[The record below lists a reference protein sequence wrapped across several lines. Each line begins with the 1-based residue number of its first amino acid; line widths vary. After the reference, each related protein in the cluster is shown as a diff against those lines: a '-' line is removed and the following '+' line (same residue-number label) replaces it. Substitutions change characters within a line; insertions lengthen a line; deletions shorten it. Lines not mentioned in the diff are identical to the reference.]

1 MEPLRTYDYLT
12 LARQRVFEWIRP
24 LSSEQYSRE
33 FPMGL
38 GTLGKTL
45 AHIMTSEWYYV
56 QRLQGS
62 DVPTYDQWSFGLVVG
77 DEYGRGR
84 SPGPVQQENPP
95 PFAALEATWIEQ
107 ARHTRDALSA
117 VRNWSQELEY
127 QVIDDDNRPVIV
139 TTTPGDIFTQ
149 LALHE
154 VHHRAQAMGMLRQL
168 GTTLDDIDFNSLM
181 YKRRSAPA

>member
-1 MEPLRTYDYLT
+1 MIMEPLRTYDYLT

-33 FPMGL
+33 FPVGL

-45 AHIMTSEWYYV
+45 THIITSEWYYV

-62 DVPTYDQWSFGLVVG
+62 EVPPYDQWPIHPVHPG
-77 DEYGRGR
+77 DE
-84 SPGPVQQENPP
+84 GPRRPSARKENPP
-95 PFAALEATWIEQ
+95 PFATLEATWIEQ

-117 VRNWSQELEY
+117 VRDWNQELEY
-127 QVIDDDNRPVIV
+127 QVTDDDNWSAIV
-139 TTTPGDIFTQ
+139 TTSRGDIFTQ

-168 GTTLDDIDFNSLM
+168 GVALDDIDFNTLM
-181 YKRRSAPA
+181 YKLRSVSP